1 MPKRT
6 DISSILIIG
15 SGPIVIGQ
23 ACEFDYSGAQACK
36 ALKAEGYRVVLVNS
50 NPATIMTDPQMADAT
65 YVEPLTVD
73 LLEKIIAEERPDALL
88 PTVGGQ
94 TGLNLAVALAEQGIL
109 ERRGV
114 ELIGAN
120 LRAMQ
125 VAEDRDLFKKAMSAA
140 GLESPRSRIAHSLE
154 EAHHIFSTV
163 IGRFPIFIR
172 PSFTLGGSGAGTV
185 FTPEEFDEKVAWG
198 LRESPVHTVLVEE
211 SLIGWK
217 EYELEV
223 MRDRADN
230 FVVVCSIEN
239 LDPMGVH
246 TGDSITVAPA
256 QTLTDKE
263 YQRLRDQARL
273 VMRAVGVETGGSNV
287 QFAVDPESGRV
298 VVIEMNPR
306 VSRSSALAS
315 KATGFPIAKLAA
327 KLAVG
332 YTLDELKNDIT
343 QETVAA
349 FEPSIDYVVVKIP
362 RWAFEKFPG
371 VDREL
376 GPQMKSVGEVMA
388 IGRTFKEALQKGVR
402 SLEIG
407 RDGLGPLA
415 RDEEGQLKG
424 YPPDTSSTD
433 LLHLP
438 NRDRLFAV
446 FERLLQAERECP
458 LPSDQAADDSALQ
471 ECSEIYDPW
480 FVAQMQELA
489 RFQVGVERRKA
500 SEEEGEKSTRQEENL
515 SRSSPLD
522 AWTLRQAKRMGFSD
536 AQLARILN
544 EAAVAHSTTAA
555 AAGHDAPAANHTPAT
570 ESSIRALRHRLG
582 VLPTYHQVDT
592 CAAEFTAF
600 TPYLYSSYESE
611 GEAPPTTRDK
621 VIILG
626 GGPNRIGQGIEFDYC
641 CCHASFA
648 LQEMGYETVMIN
660 CNPETVSTDYDTSDR
675 LYFEPL
681 TLEDVLNIY
690 RREAA
695 DAPDVK
701 VLVQYGGQTPL
712 NLAAGL
718 QAAGVPILGT
728 QPDAIE
734 LAEDRERFSALLAE
748 LEIPAP
754 ANGIAHTAE
763 QALAIANRIGY
774 PLVVRPSY
782 VLGGR
787 AMAIVDDEES
797 LYHYM
802 SYAVN
807 VDAEM
812 TAGGQFD
819 LSNAP
824 SRRDVGASKVAILV
838 DQFLEDAYEVD
849 VDAIAD
855 GEQVVIGGILQH
867 IEEAGVHSGDSACVL
882 PPYKISGYHLNIIR
896 EYTEKLGLALGVRGL
911 MNVQYA
917 IKDDVVYVLEVN
929 PRASRTVPFVSKAT
943 GVPLAK
949 LAAWVMAGK
958 SLAEVGLLAE
968 PGVKGFFVKEAVLPW
983 KKFSGADT
991 LLGPE
996 MRSTGEVMGH
1006 AQNFGHAFA
1015 KSQLGADYPL
1025 PTDGGVLITVNDY
1038 DKGAALKLARDF
1050 DRMGFSLY
1058 ATSGT
1063 AALIQRVGLPVTV
1076 LSKAATT
1083 EERREQPPLLHV
1095 PAPTGTYT
1103 TLDAMRDGKIHLIIN
1118 TPLGPN
1124 SRSDG
1129 QKIRTLATRMEIPL
1143 ITTLSAAQAAVNGIR
1158 AMMDAELNVR
1168 SLQAYYGEYG

>member
-1 MPKRT
+1 
-6 DISSILIIG
+6 
-15 SGPIVIGQ
+15 
-23 ACEFDYSGAQACK
+23 
-36 ALKAEGYRVVLVNS
+36 
-50 NPATIMTDPQMADAT
+50 
-65 YVEPLTVD
+65 
-73 LLEKIIAEERPDALL
+73 
-88 PTVGGQ
+88 
-94 TGLNLAVALAEQGIL
+94 
-109 ERRGV
+109 
-114 ELIGAN
+114 GAN

-125 VAEDRDLFKKAMSAA
+125 VAEDRDLFKRAMTEV
-140 GLESPRSRIAHSLE
+140 GLESPRSRIAHTLE
-154 EAHHIFSTV
+154 EAREIFETV

-185 FTPEEFDEKVAWG
+185 FTQEEFDEKVSWG
-198 LRESPVHTVLVEE
+198 LRESPVNTVLVEE

-230 FVVVCSIEN
+230 YVVVCSIEN

-246 TGDSITVAPA
+246 TGDSITVAPS

-287 QFAVDPESGRV
+287 QFAVDPDSGRV

-407 RDGLGPLA
+407 RDGLGPLT
-415 RDEEGQLKG
+415 RDEKGQLKG
-424 YPPDTSSTD
+424 YAPDASAAE
-433 LLHLP
+433 LMRVP

-446 FERLLQAERECP
+446 FERLLEAEREV
-458 LPSDQAADDSALQ
+458 SDDESAEDRLADDAALR

-480 FVAQMQELA
+480 FVAQMQEIA
-489 RFQVGVERRKA
+489 RFQIGIERA
-500 SEEEGEKSTRQEENL
+500 GQ
-515 SRSSPLD
+515 LD
-522 AWTLRQAKRMGFSD
+522 AWTMRQAKRMGFSD
-536 AQLARILN
+536 AQIARILN
-544 EAAVAHSTTAA
+544 ANGEERGERREERENTSQSPQLSEADVR
-555 AAGHDAPAANHTPAT
+555 G
-570 ESSIRALRHRLG
+570 LRERLG
-582 VLPTYHQVDT
+582 VVPTYHQVDT
-592 CAAEFTAF
+592 CAAEFAAF

-611 GEAPPTTRDK
+611 GEAPPTARDK

-648 LQEMGYETVMIN
+648 LQEMGFETVMIN

-681 TLEDVLNIY
+681 TLEDVLHIY
-690 RREAA
+690 QREAEGGSQ
-695 DAPDVK
+695 VK

-718 QAAGVPILGT
+718 QAAGVPIVGT
-728 QPDAIE
+728 QPEAIE

-748 LEIPAP
+748 LDIPAP
-754 ANGIAHTAE
+754 DSGIAHGTG
-763 QALAIANRIGY
+763 QALAIAARIGY

-787 AMAIVDDEES
+787 AMAVVDDEES
-797 LYHYM
+797 LRHYM
-802 SYAVN
+802 SQAVD
-807 VDAEM
+807 VDREM
-812 TAGGQFD
+812 TTSGQE
-819 LSNAP
+819 
-824 SRRDVGASKVAILV
+824 VAILV

-849 VDAIAD
+849 VDAVAD
-855 GEQVVIGGILQH
+855 GERVVIGGILQH
-867 IEEAGVHSGDSACVL
+867 IEEAGIHSGDSACVL
-882 PPYKISGYHLNIIR
+882 PPYKISGYHLSIIR

-917 IKDDVVYVLEVN
+917 IKDDVVYVIEVN

-949 LAAWVMAGK
+949 MAAWVMAGK
-958 SLAEVGLLAE
+958 SLEEVGLLEE
-968 PGVKGFFVKEAVLPW
+968 PEVRGFFVKEAVLPW
-983 KKFSGADT
+983 KKLSGADT

-1015 KSQLGADYPL
+1015 KSQLGADYRL
-1025 PTDGGVLITVNDY
+1025 PVDGGVLITVNDY

-1050 DRMGFSLY
+1050 SRMGFDLY
-1058 ATSGT
+1058 ATQGT
-1063 AALIQRVGLPVTV
+1063 AALIQRVGLPVVV
-1076 LSKAATT
+1076 LNKAATM
-1083 EERREQPPLLHV
+1083 EASLHS
-1095 PAPTGTYT
+1095 ADNGAYT
-1103 TLDAMRDGKIHLIIN
+1103 TLDAMRDGKIGLIIN
-1118 TPLGPN
+1118 TPLGPH
-1124 SRSDG
+1124 SRADG
-1129 QKIRTLATRMEIPL
+1129 QRIRTLATRMEIPL

-1158 AMMDAELNVR
+1158 AMMAAELDVR
-1168 SLQAYYGEYG
+1168 SLQAHYDRGYS

>member
-36 ALKAEGYRVVLVNS
+36 ALRAEGYRVVLVNS
-50 NPATIMTDPQMADAT
+50 NPATIMTDPEMADAT

-109 ERRGV
+109 ERYGV

-125 VAEDRDLFKKAMSAA
+125 VAEDRDLFKQAMSEA

-154 EAHHIFSTV
+154 EAREIFETV

-198 LRESPVHTVLVEE
+198 LQESPVNTVLVEE

-246 TGDSITVAPA
+246 TGDSITVAPS

-273 VMRAVGVETGGSNV
+273 VMREVGVETGGSNV
-287 QFAVDPESGRV
+287 QFAVDPDSGRV

-327 KLAVG
+327 KVAVG

-407 RDGLGPLA
+407 RDGLGPLP
-415 RDEEGQLKG
+415 RDNDGQLKG
-424 YPPDTSSTD
+424 YAAGTAATD
-433 LLHLP
+433 LLRIP
-438 NRDRLFAV
+438 NRDRIFAV
-446 FERLLQAERECP
+446 FERLVEAERERP
-458 LPSDQAADDSALQ
+458 ASSEPSVDDAALR

-480 FVAQMQELA
+480 FVAQMQEIA
-489 RFQVGVERRKA
+489 RFQITLEQAG
-500 SEEEGEKSTRQEENL
+500 Q
-515 SRSSPLD
+515 LD
-522 AWTLRQAKRMGFSD
+522 AWTLRRAKRMGFSD
-536 AQLARILN
+536 AQIARIVS
-544 EAAVAHSTTAA
+544 EATKGEESVE
-555 AAGHDAPAANHTPAT
+555 DAR
-570 ESSIRALRHRLG
+570 SSQLSEADVRAMRHRLG

-592 CAAEFTAF
+592 CAAEFAAF

-611 GEAPPTTRDK
+611 GEAPPTGRDK

-648 LQEMGYETVMIN
+648 LQEMGFETVMIN

-681 TLEDVLNIY
+681 TLEDVLHIY
-690 RREAA
+690 QREAEGGSQ
-695 DAPDVK
+695 VK
-701 VLVQYGGQTPL
+701 ALVQYGGQTPL

-728 QPDAIE
+728 QPEAIE

-748 LEIPAP
+748 LDIPAP
-754 ANGIAHTAE
+754 DSGIAHSTG
-763 QALAIANRIGY
+763 QALAIAARIGY

-787 AMAIVDDEES
+787 AMAIVDDEAS
-797 LYHYM
+797 LRHYM
-802 SYAVN
+802 SYAVD
-807 VDAEM
+807 VDLEM
-812 TAGGQFD
+812 TTSGQE
-819 LSNAP
+819 
-824 SRRDVGASKVAILV
+824 VAILV

-855 GEQVVIGGILQH
+855 GERVVIGGILQH
-867 IEEAGVHSGDSACVL
+867 IEEAGIHSGDSACVL
-882 PPYKISGYHLNIIR
+882 PPYKISGYHLSIIR

-917 IKDDVVYVLEVN
+917 IKDDVVYVIEVN

-949 LAAWVMAGK
+949 LAARVMAGK
-958 SLAEVGLLAE
+958 SLAEVGLLEE
-968 PGVKGFFVKEAVLPW
+968 PEVQGFFVKEAVLPW

-1006 AQNFGHAFA
+1006 AHNFGHAFA
-1015 KSQLGADYPL
+1015 KSQLGADYRL
-1025 PTDGGVLITVNDY
+1025 PVDGGVLITVNDY

-1050 DRMGFSLY
+1050 GRMGFDLY
-1058 ATSGT
+1058 ATAGT
-1063 AALIQRVGLPVTV
+1063 AALIQRVGLPVDV
-1076 LSKAATT
+1076 LSKAATA
-1083 EERREQPPLLHV
+1083 EASHRSPGNG
-1095 PAPTGTYT
+1095 AYT
-1103 TLDAMRDGKIHLIIN
+1103 TLDAMRDGKIGLIIN
-1118 TPLGPN
+1118 TPLGPH
-1124 SRSDG
+1124 SRADG
-1129 QKIRTLATRMEIPL
+1129 QRIRTLATRMEIPL
-1143 ITTLSAAQAAVNGIR
+1143 ITTLSAAQAAVSGIR
-1158 AMMDAELNVR
+1158 AMMAAELSVR
-1168 SLQAYYGEYG
+1168 SLQAHYERAGR